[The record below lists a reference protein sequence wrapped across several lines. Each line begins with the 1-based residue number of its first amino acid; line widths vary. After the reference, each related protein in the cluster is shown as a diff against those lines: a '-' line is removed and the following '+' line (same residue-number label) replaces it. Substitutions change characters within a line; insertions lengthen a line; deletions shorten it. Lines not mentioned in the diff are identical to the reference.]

1 MFYERNLIGSFLGT
15 NMLWTLSWKSG
26 IAVGNRLE
34 NFLWKSPQN
43 LKFKEFNLQK
53 IHAKKL

>member
-15 NMLWTLSWKSG
+15 NVLWTLSWKSG
-26 IAVGNRLE
+26 ISVGNRLE
-34 NFLWKSPQN
+34 NFLWKFPQN
-43 LKFKEFNLQK
+43 LKFKEFDLQK